1 MAQHIKKKEKYE
13 TKIKRKPYGVTFFIR
28 KEKRKEWKPFDT
40 SLDLEL
46 GNNKK
51 KRKMRYV
58 LREDQWICT
67 RCGTENKK
75 DRRVCCKCKA
85 FIKYAD
91 RSDDWYCPAND
102 CARSNYGSRSVCFKC
117 GTARQEAGEI
127 FDSENF
133 DINCRLQI
141 HNLNYETTEE
151 EVQEFFFNYD
161 FLFSTA
167 HMYL

>member
-1 MAQHIKKKEKYE
+1 
-13 TKIKRKPYGVTFFIR
+13 
-28 KEKRKEWKPFDT
+28 
-40 SLDLEL
+40 
-46 GNNKK
+46 
-51 KRKMRYV
+51 MRYV

-151 EVQEFFFNYD
+151 EVQEFFSPLQVQHTITCKGIDDKPTGRMNVYFYNRQDAEEALEKVSADHIY
-161 FLFSTA
+161 TGV
-167 HMYL
+167 